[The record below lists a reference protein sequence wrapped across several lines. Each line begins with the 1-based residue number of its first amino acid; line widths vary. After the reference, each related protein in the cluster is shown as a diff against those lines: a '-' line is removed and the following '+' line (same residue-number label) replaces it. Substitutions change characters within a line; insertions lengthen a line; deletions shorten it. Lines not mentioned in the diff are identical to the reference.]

1 MKKNFSL
8 FIALIIAF
16 PIFSANPPEE
26 NAPAKPIELT
36 KAEFLKR
43 VFNYEENTEV
53 WKYEGDKPAIVDFYA
68 TWCGPCRITAPILV
82 DLANEYGE
90 AIYVYKIDVD
100 KEPELASVFGI
111 QSIPTFIF
119 IPRTGDPQVAMGA
132 LPKETFKKVIDDF
145 LLQKTSLRE

>member
-1 MKKNFSL
+1 L
-8 FIALIIAF
+8 
-16 PIFSANPPEE
+16 
-26 NAPAKPIELT
+26 AK
-36 KAEFLKR
+36 
-43 VFNYEENTEV
+43 
-53 WKYEGDKPAIVDFYA
+53 
-68 TWCGPCRITAPILV
+68 
-82 DLANEYGE
+82 EYGE

-119 IPRTGDPQVAMGA
+119 IPQKGDPQMAMGA